1 MGKEKI
7 ALVYVGKSEIFGE
20 IENELQHIVYDL
32 SIQDINERKAKAKTF
47 DNANEAAA
55 YLGVKVDVVF
65 KNRMAGKKVKGFNNR
80 MFAIRVIKKQNQQ

>member
-1 MGKEKI
+1 MAKEKI
-7 ALVYVGKSEIFGE
+7 ALVYCGKSEIFGE

-32 SIQDINERKAKAKTF
+32 SIKDINERKAKAKTF

-65 KNRMAGKKVKGFNNR
+65 RKRVAGKKIKGINNKL
-80 MFAIRVIKKQNQQ
+80 FAVRIIRKN

>member
-32 SIQDINERKAKAKTF
+32 SIEDINERKAKAKLF

-65 KNRMAGKKVKGFNNR
+65 RNRTVGKRIKGINNKSYSV
-80 MFAIRVIKKQNQQ
+80 RVIKK

>member
-7 ALVYVGKSEIFGE
+7 ALVYCGKSEIFGE

-32 SIQDINERKAKAKTF
+32 SIEDINERKEKAKLF

-65 KNRMAGKKVKGFNNR
+65 KNRVVGKKIKGINNR
-80 MFAIRVIKKQNQQ
+80 MFSVRIIRKK

>member
-1 MGKEKI
+1 MGKEKT

-32 SIQDINERKAKAKTF
+32 SIEDINERKAKAKLF

-65 KNRMAGKKVKGFNNR
+65 RNRTVGKRIKGINNKSYSV
-80 MFAIRVIKKQNQQ
+80 RVIKK

>member
-1 MGKEKI
+1 MAKEKI
-7 ALVYVGKSEIFGE
+7 ALVYCGKSEIFGE

-32 SIQDINERKAKAKTF
+32 SIQDVNERKQKAKLF

-65 KNRMAGKKVKGFNNR
+65 RKRVAGKKIKGINNR
-80 MFAIRVIKKQNQQ
+80 MFAVRVIKK

>member
-1 MGKEKI
+1 MPKEFKH
-7 ALVYVGKSEIFGE
+7 LVYVGKSKLYGE

-32 SIQDINERKAKAKTF
+32 SIEDVNERREKAKLF

-65 KNRMAGKKVKGFNNR
+65 RNRKVGKKVKGINNKY
-80 MFAIRVIKKQNQQ
+80 FAIRTIKK

>member
-1 MGKEKI
+1 MPPKKLEP
-7 ALVYVGKSEIFGE
+7 LVYAGKPVIYGE

-32 SIQDINERKAKAKTF
+32 SIVDVNERREKAKLF

-65 KNRMAGKKVKGFNNR
+65 RNRKVGKKVKGINNKY
-80 MFAIRVIKKQNQQ
+80 FAVRTIKK

>member
-20 IENELQHIVYDL
+20 IENELHHIVYDL
-32 SIQDINERKAKAKTF
+32 SIKDVNERKEKAKLF

-65 KNRMAGKKVKGFNNR
+65 KNRIAGKKIKGINGHK
-80 MFAIRVIKKQNQQ
+80 FAVRIIRKN

>member
-1 MGKEKI
+1 MGKEKT

-32 SIQDINERKAKAKTF
+32 SIEDINERKAKAKLF

-65 KNRMAGKKVKGFNNR
+65 KNRIAGKKIKGINNR
-80 MFAIRVIKKQNQQ
+80 MFAVRIIRKK

>member
-1 MGKEKI
+1 MSKKKLEP
-7 ALVYVGKSEIFGE
+7 LVYAGKSVIYGE

-32 SIQDINERKAKAKTF
+32 SIVDVNERREKAKLF

-65 KNRMAGKKVKGFNNR
+65 RNRKVGKKVKGINGHF
-80 MFAIRVIKKQNQQ
+80 FAVRTIKK

>member
-32 SIQDINERKAKAKTF
+32 SIEDINERKAKAKLF

-55 YLGVKVDVVF
+55 YLGVKTDVIF
-65 KNRMAGKKVKGFNNR
+65 RNRTTGKRIKGINNKF
-80 MFAIRVIKKQNQQ
+80 FAIRIIRKNNA

>member
-1 MGKEKI
+1 MAKEKI
-7 ALVYVGKSEIFGE
+7 ALVYCGKSEIFGE

-32 SIQDINERKAKAKTF
+32 SIEDINERKAKAKTF

-65 KNRMAGKKVKGFNNR
+65 KNRIAGKRIKGINNKF
-80 MFAIRVIKKQNQQ
+80 FAIRIIRKNNA

>member
-1 MGKEKI
+1 MKRDNV
-7 ALVYVGKSEIFGE
+7 ALVYCGKSEIFGE

-32 SIQDINERKAKAKTF
+32 SIQDVNERKEKAKLF

-65 KNRMAGKKVKGFNNR
+65 RNRVAGKRIKGINNKF
-80 MFAIRVIKKQNQQ
+80 FAIRVIKKQNQQ

>member
-1 MGKEKI
+1 MKRDNV
-7 ALVYVGKSEIFGE
+7 ALVYCGKSEIFGE

-32 SIQDINERKAKAKTF
+32 SIQDLNERKEKAKLF

-65 KNRMAGKKVKGFNNR
+65 RNRVAGKKVKGINNR
-80 MFAIRVIKKQNQQ
+80 MFAVRIIRKN

>member
-1 MGKEKI
+1 MSKKKLEP
-7 ALVYVGKSEIFGE
+7 LVYAGKSVIYGE

-32 SIQDINERKAKAKTF
+32 SIVDVNERREKAKLF

-65 KNRMAGKKVKGFNNR
+65 RNRKVGKKVKGINNKY
-80 MFAIRVIKKQNQQ
+80 FAVRTIKK

>member
-7 ALVYVGKSEIFGE
+7 ALVYCGKSEIFGE

-32 SIQDINERKAKAKTF
+32 SIQDVNERKQKAKLF

-65 KNRMAGKKVKGFNNR
+65 KNRIVGKRIKGINNKSYS
-80 MFAIRVIKKQNQQ
+80 IRVIKK

>member
-7 ALVYVGKSEIFGE
+7 ALVYCGKSEIFGE

-32 SIQDINERKAKAKTF
+32 SIQDVNERKAKAKLF

-65 KNRMAGKKVKGFNNR
+65 KNRIAGKKIKGINGHK
-80 MFAIRVIKKQNQQ
+80 FAVRIIRKN

>member
-1 MGKEKI
+1 MSKKKLEP
-7 ALVYVGKSEIFGE
+7 LVYAGKSVIYGE

-32 SIQDINERKAKAKTF
+32 SIEDVNERREKAKLF

-65 KNRMAGKKVKGFNNR
+65 RNRKVGKKVKGINNR
-80 MFAIRVIKKQNQQ
+80 YFAVRTIKK

>member
-32 SIQDINERKAKAKTF
+32 SIEDINERKAKAKLF

-65 KNRMAGKKVKGFNNR
+65 KNRIAGKKIKGINNR
-80 MFAIRVIKKQNQQ
+80 MFAVRIIRKK

>member
-32 SIQDINERKAKAKTF
+32 SIQDVNERKQKAKLF

-65 KNRMAGKKVKGFNNR
+65 KNRVAGKKVKGINNK
-80 MFAIRVIKKQNQQ
+80 FYAIRIIRKNK

>member
-1 MGKEKI
+1 MPKKKLEP
-7 ALVYVGKSEIFGE
+7 LVYAGKSVIYGE

-32 SIQDINERKAKAKTF
+32 SIEDVNERREKAKLF

-65 KNRMAGKKVKGFNNR
+65 RNRKVGKKVKGINNR
-80 MFAIRVIKKQNQQ
+80 YFAIRTIKK